1 MILGELKMNF
11 PSTTIVHKRIPK
23 KTLYEQAE
31 INSATKNLFSEQID
45 SIFWEHKISK
55 DTANVEMGQKIK
67 EIVIIKIILS
77 APQIDTSILKII
89 NKAIP
94 YPILFLLNYQDTFKV
109 SMFHTSSI
117 DNSVR
122 YYDTEWKSENELDI
136 SICGINM
143 DTVYEN
149 FVLQIIGI
157 SKDFS
162 MSLDEQLYKIEQAQ
176 KLEKEITRLERQ
188 ARNEKQPKKKF
199 ELVQMIRKLK
209 AGQEN

>member
-1 MILGELKMNF
+1 MIF
-11 PSTTIVHKRIPK
+11 PSTTVVHKKISK

-45 SIFWEHKISK
+45 SVFWEYKISK
-55 DTANVEMGQKIK
+55 ETANVETGQKIK
-67 EIVIIKIILS
+67 EIVVIKIILS

-94 YPILFLLNYQDTFKV
+94 YPILFLLNYQDTVKAGIFYV
-109 SMFHTSSI
+109 SSI

-149 FVLQIIGI
+149 FVLQIVGI

-162 MSLDEQLYKIEQAQ
+162 MSLDEQLCKREQKQ
-176 KLEKEITRLERQ
+176 KLEKEIARLERQ

-199 ELVQMIRKLK
+199 DIVQQIKKMRKEL
-209 AGQEN
+209 

>member
-1 MILGELKMNF
+1 MNF

>member
-1 MILGELKMNF
+1 MIF
-11 PSTTIVHKRIPK
+11 PSTTIVHKRILK

-45 SIFWEHKISK
+45 SIFWEYKISK
-55 DTANVEMGQKIK
+55 DTANVEIGQKIE
-67 EIVIIKIILS
+67 EIVIIKIVLS
-77 APQIDTSILKII
+77 TQLIDTSILKII

-94 YPILFLLNYQDTFKV
+94 YPILFLLNYQDTFKAG
-109 SMFHTSSI
+109 MFHTSSI

-149 FVLQIIGI
+149 LVLQIVGI

-162 MSLDEQLYKIEQAQ
+162 MSLDEQLYKREQAQ
-176 KLEKEITRLERQ
+176 KLEKEIARLEKQ

>member
-1 MILGELKMNF
+1 MNF
-11 PSTTIVHKRIPK
+11 PSTTIVHKRISK

-55 DTANVEMGQKIK
+55 DTANVETGQKVE
-67 EIVIIKIILS
+67 EIVIIKIVLS
-77 APQIDTSILKII
+77 AQLIDTSILKII

-94 YPILFLLNYQDTFKV
+94 YPILFLLNYQDTFKAGI
-109 SMFHTSSI
+109 FHTSSI

-149 FVLQIIGI
+149 FVLQIVGL

-162 MSLDEQLYKIEQAQ
+162 MSLDEQLYKIEQKA
-176 KLEKEITRLERQ
+176 KLEKEIARLEKQ

-199 ELVQMIRKLK
+199 ELVQMIKKLK
-209 AGQEN
+209 VSEEK

>member
-1 MILGELKMNF
+1 MIF
-11 PSTTIVHKRIPK
+11 PSTTRIHKRIPK

-45 SIFWEHKISK
+45 SVYWEHKISK

-67 EIVIIKIILS
+67 EIVVIKIILS
-77 APQIDTSILKII
+77 VPKIDTSILKII

-94 YPILFLLNYQDTFKV
+94 YPILFLLNYRDTFKAGV
-109 SMFHTSSI
+109 FHTSSI

-122 YYDTEWKSENELDI
+122 YYDTEWKTENELDI

-149 FVLQIIGI
+149 FVLQIVGL

-162 MSLDEQLYKIEQAQ
+162 MSLDEQLYKIEQKQ
-176 KLEKEITRLERQ
+176 KLEKEITCLEKQ

-199 ELVQMIRKLK
+199 EIVQQIKKLK
-209 AGQEN
+209 KGVK

>member
-1 MILGELKMNF
+1 MNF
-11 PSTTIVHKRIPK
+11 PSTTIVHKRISK

-55 DTANVEMGQKIK
+55 DTANVETGQKIK
-67 EIVIIKIILS
+67 EIVVIKIILS

-94 YPILFLLNYQDTFKV
+94 YPILFLVNYQDTFKAGI
-109 SMFHTSSI
+109 FHTSSI

-162 MSLDEQLYKIEQAQ
+162 MSLDEQLYKREQGQ
-176 KLEKEITRLERQ
+176 KLKKEITRLEKQ
-188 ARNEKQPKKKF
+188 ARNEKQPKKKY
-199 ELVQMIRKLK
+199 EIVQHIKKLK
-209 AGQEN
+209 ENLND

>member
-1 MILGELKMNF
+1 MNF
-11 PSTTIVHKRIPK
+11 PSTTIVHKRISK
-23 KTLYEQAE
+23 KTLYEQAG

-45 SIFWEHKISK
+45 SMFWEHKISK
-55 DTANVEMGQKIK
+55 ETANVETGQKIK
-67 EIVIIKIILS
+67 EIVVIKIILS

-94 YPILFLLNYQDTFKV
+94 YPILFLVNYQDTFKAGI
-109 SMFHTSSI
+109 FHTSSI